1 MDKLTLKE
9 RAADILERANTLSD
23 ELTTFGLP
31 EPSFEHGL
39 AAALGNDAPDSRA
52 SEAKLELLQSLDEM
66 RALLTEP
73 ARHLTSELAKKF
85 PSQGSTIADLA
96 QTTGVKESLL
106 RRLLSHCATYHIFY
120 QASHDFYVHTAASR
134 LLAEDEGIRAWALL
148 GAEEIFPST
157 YKTAEALIEYPD
169 SEEPQ
174 HCGWSVQNG
183 TDLPI
188 FRALAGMP
196 ARAARFGR
204 SMIHHAT
211 QPGFSPAYLVSAFPW
226 ASFDSEVHVVD
237 VGGSLGHISE
247 ALVAHSPHVRCTVQD
262 SPGVVAEAQK
272 KQFPANIQGRIS
284 FQAHDFFDPQPVQ
297 GADVYLLR
305 LILHDWSDK
314 YCIMIIRALIPALK
328 AGAKVIV
335 NDRVI
340 PALGEAH
347 YLVERESRFV
357 LAPCRSLHLTEGD
370 YDMYMLAFQ
379 NAKERTAEDWKSLF
393 READE
398 RFELTRVEQ
407 PPKATLAVVEVTW
420 KG

>member
-73 ARHLTSELAKKF
+73 ARHLTSELASIFRQAPSYHTLTMIDPAQSNAQHAFHRPARRGREIPFARKHHRRSGADHGGERESVEAIAFTLRNLSYLLPSF
-85 PSQGSTIADLA
+85 PRFLRSYGS
-96 QTTGVKESLL
+96 VE
-106 RRLLSHCATYHIFY
+106 
-120 QASHDFYVHTAASR
+120 ASR
-134 LLAEDEGIRAWALL
+134 GGR
-148 GAEEIFPST
+148 
-157 YKTAEALIEYPD
+157 
-169 SEEPQ
+169 
-174 HCGWSVQNG
+174 SVQNG

-272 KQFPANIQGRIS
+272 KQFPANVQGRIS

-347 YLVERESRFV
+347 YLVERESR
-357 LAPCRSLHLTEGD
+357 D